1 MKSNL
6 PFSSSSNESKVF
18 RLDGHEQLVLQDR
31 LAGVERDVQ
40 PEKTVKRIK
49 KCSTIVLKSP
59 TRASSV
65 QTSGD
70 FTYKFAFRQA
80 ILLGPFRQQAKVAT
94 PIKIKGFGF
103 KTPSI

>member
-49 KCSTIVLKSP
+49 KCSTIVLESP

-70 FTYKFAFRQA
+70 FTYYVGIWTGNTFWA
-80 ILLGPFRQQAKVAT
+80 IQTRSRSGHAD
-94 PIKIKGFGF
+94 
-103 KTPSI
+103 

>member
-1 MKSNL
+1 MKL
-6 PFSSSSNESKVF
+6 VALSSLILALKMDDAEMTSKF
-18 RLDGHEQLVLQDR
+18 CFHYLIN
-31 LAGVERDVQ
+31 